1 MHFFNSHERAK
12 SYLANWKGRRRETD
26 KISVMTYPLSM
37 SSTNQP
43 VSCVVSWVTR
53 MYFACSFCCC
63 MMIQLFLLLPPKN
76 ELISKFLVVC
86 TVHEAI
92 PSMGVRCITLPRLQF
107 WSMSDIRHCR
117 QVCIGKSDGD
127 SLGKGLGKSL
137 YHVCSV
143 FLVLRAGK
151 ASFSGTWCG
160 LTDIHTMCQVW
171 IFVQILFSSPFCVG
185 VLFLFSHLKVQ
196 LISVTRNEP
205 LCLSNM
211 DNHTTSTVMYQN
223 ERGSISK

>member
-127 SLGKGLGKSL
+127 SLVKGLGKSL

-160 LTDIHTMCQVW
+160 LTDPHYVPSMKLCADSLLLS
-171 IFVQILFSSPFCVG
+171 ILCGCVVSFFSSQG
-185 VLFLFSHLKVQ
+185 STH
-196 LISVTRNEP
+196 IS
-205 LCLSNM
+205 
-211 DNHTTSTVMYQN
+211 D
-223 ERGSISK
+223 